1 MAVRTVIHVAT
12 PARRGD
18 VIEIRAMIAHPMETG
33 HRADADGQRLPR
45 DILTRFECRL
55 DGALVCGA
63 DLYAAVSAN
72 PYLAF
77 TLRVERGGTLHF
89 RWQGDR
95 GFEHRQSV
103 PLMLA

>member
-1 MAVRTVIHVAT
+1 MAARTLIHVPT

-55 DGALVCGA
+55 DGALVFGA

-77 TLRVERGGTLHF
+77 TLRAERAGTLHF
-89 RWQGDR
+89 HWQGDR

-103 PLMLA
+103 PLVLA